1 MTPCLRESHMKGLSF
16 LTQYVMWK
24 YLIHPPISLWQSHF
38 WKGGTLILYLALTK
52 PSLSKV
58 ILILLLFNQQIVLY
72 ITPSRLLKGPQA
84 FLTRN
89 IYCGA
94 VTLV

>member
-1 MTPCLRESHMKGLSF
+1 MTPCLRESHMKGLSS

-24 YLIHPPISLWQSHF
+24 YLIHPPISLWQSL

-58 ILILLLFNQQIVLY
+58 IPILLLFNQQIVLC

-84 FLTRN
+84 WFLTRN

-94 VTLV
+94 ITLV